1 MADKTQKTKRDI
13 SLILERTEPPFFKV
27 GRYAALQLSR
37 VERDLFTDME
47 EAESG
52 NYIIKGLSKQVTEL
66 DFTAFTFAVGQ
77 ILYNQSYKSGN
88 ADINSG
94 IKRKEARSLS
104 EKFSRKPEETLYGG
118 SIVTSLNELCR
129 LAYGVQEPTTE
140 LKKKMSTLIDTIN
153 QELVEIRYPNGDKLE
168 SRLCATMNKYTR
180 EKDGAILY
188 DLAVNPIFGLDIQ
201 RQFGELPQ
209 DVIATLEKSCKE
221 KKQRKQAAHYLLLR
235 WLSVQDKRYPHKL
248 TINSCIIELRMEEY
262 FKKNKGMAEK
272 QILSICDAMKDI
284 GILAHYEPD
293 YKETGKGKRIDSIT
307 FYLNPT
313 YIRTN
318 QETEINPDRA
328 EAKKNNKNNRKNV
341 L

>member
-1 MADKTQKTKRDI
+1 MADKTPKQIRDI
-13 SLILERTEPPFFKV
+13 SLILEKPEPPFFKV
-27 GRYAALQLSR
+27 GRYAALQLSK

-52 NYIIKGLSKQVTEL
+52 NYIISGLTKQVTEL

-88 ADINSG
+88 EDVNSG
-94 IKRKEARSLS
+94 FKRELSKNPTKATGEAQ
-104 EKFSRKPEETLYGG
+104 YYG

-140 LKKKMSTLIDTIN
+140 LKKKMVTLIDTIDKKP
-153 QELVEIRYPNGDKLE
+153 VEIKFPNGDKLE
-168 SRLCATMNKYTR
+168 SKLCVTMNKYTR

-188 DLAVNPIFGLDIQ
+188 DLYLNPIFGSQIQ

-209 DVIATLEKSCKE
+209 DVIASLEKSCKE

-248 TINSCIIELRMEEY
+248 TIDVIIQELRMEEY

-272 QILSICDAMKDI
+272 QILSICKAMEDI
-284 GILAHYEPD
+284 GILSSHEVAYR
-293 YKETGKGKRIDSIT
+293 ETGKGKRIDNIT
-307 FYLNPT
+307 FHLNPN
-313 YIRTN
+313 YIRTT
-318 QETEINPDRA
+318 QEKEAALDETEETGNSKD
-328 EAKKNNKNNRKNV
+328 K
-341 L
+341 